1 MENKLKDIKE
11 YLLNLEGE
19 DLTLNKLIDEICKET
34 YCLVHHKYSKDAL
47 EVSFKDC
54 SVVDSLGGF
63 DEYDELCELD
73 YFLEEY
79 TKTFIELIFYIIDA
93 FDNEEKIS
101 FDKLLEKIH

>member
-1 MENKLKDIKE
+1 MNKLKEIKE

-19 DLTLNKLIDEICKET
+19 DSTINKLIDEICKET
-34 YCLVHHKYSKDAL
+34 YCLVHHKYSKDEL

-63 DEYDELCELD
+63 DEYDELCDLD

-79 TKTFIELIFYIIDA
+79 TKTFIEIICNAIDS

-101 FDKLLEKIH
+101 FDKLFEWFD